1 MARQNAY
8 ANPVPRSCVM
18 RRTLLP
24 ILIVALSSLV
34 SGQSISSFEN
44 GKAQVTLLSSISSRL
59 PKNSA
64 FRARLDTEVQSS
76 EFLLAPGTIFEGR
89 LEPTAARRMIRSGAL
104 RLVFDRMV
112 LPDGSSRPV
121 SLTLTSVH
129 DMRMKIDSEGTIR
142 PRRSKKRLL
151 LQVGGTLMI
160 AKLADDISEVGA
172 TSVTKGLARFIGW
185 GAGAGFVLLQKG
197 SEVRLPEGTHLHVTF
212 GRDGEVLKPGFG
224 AASPDDSASE

>member
-1 MARQNAY
+1 
-8 ANPVPRSCVM
+8 M

-34 SGQSISSFEN
+34 SGQSLSSFEN
-44 GKAQVTLLSSISSRL
+44 QTTQVTLLSSVSSKL

-64 FRARLDTEVQSS
+64 FRARLDVEVQSG
-76 EFLLAPGTIFEGR
+76 ERVLPAGTIFEGR
-89 LEPTAARRMIRSGAL
+89 LEPTAAGRMIRAGAL
-104 RLVFDRMV
+104 HLVFDRMIS
-112 LPDGSSRPV
+112 PDGNTRPV
-121 SLTLTSVH
+121 GLTLTSVH

-151 LQVGGTLMI
+151 LQIGGTLMI
-160 AKLADDISEVGA
+160 AKVADDISEVAA

-197 SEVRLPEGTHLHVTF
+197 SEVTLPEGTQLDVTF
-212 GRDGEVLKPGFG
+212 GRDREALKPDFV
-224 AASPDDSASE
+224 APSPDGSPSQ